1 MEKRNRAFKRVH
13 AMSIHLNLV
22 TVGATVWYGFGLALR
37 LETGVVGGCM

>member
-1 MEKRNRAFKRVH
+1 MGKRNRAFERVH

-37 LETGVVGGCM
+37 LETAGVGGRM